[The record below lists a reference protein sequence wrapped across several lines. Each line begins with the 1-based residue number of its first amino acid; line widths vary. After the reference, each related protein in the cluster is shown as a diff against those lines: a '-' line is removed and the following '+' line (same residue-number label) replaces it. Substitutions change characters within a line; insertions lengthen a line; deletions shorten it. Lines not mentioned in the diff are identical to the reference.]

1 MKKIVT
7 GILALA
13 CAASMFAADFNA
25 RVYMTGTLAGNDGDD
40 TYIFKLNQQDQKDD
54 DALKVSV
61 NGDKAGAQFQFFYN
75 YKGDESETIKVRS
88 TSLWFKPIDQIKIKV
103 GNLSTGTYKEMVHWW
118 KDPAGASYAA
128 AGSWDGGYSGF
139 ATVEAA
145 GAEIEVTPV
154 SGLWLTAGVAP
165 GAGNQFAK
173 FVKDNSDANTNSAY
187 GAAVKYDFNG
197 VAGIPMTAA
206 VAWRD
211 AGKGAN
217 KILAIGADY
226 GNNWGEGFYG
236 FLNARLFFS
245 NHLAAYAG
253 DAGDGVVLTG
263 ITLDNYLKFSAG
275 SFKVI
280 GRFPVV
286 IRGLHEFKDAAG
298 NKQSDPSYM
307 FWSAK
312 VTYAID
318 AFTPYL
324 LMGSDVVNAHD
335 GYVFGDE
342 TKDGKANTFAGSFN
356 IDIQPGVTF
365 NVGTCALDCGVLIS
379 VGNPDANDE
388 RKVNWSVP
396 VTFSVG
402 F

>member
-1 MKKIVT
+1 M
-7 GILALA
+7 GIAALA

-25 RVYMTGTLAGNDGDD
+25 RVYMTSSLAGNDGDN
-40 TYIFKLNQQDQKDD
+40 TYIFKLNTQDQKDD

-61 NGDKAGAQFQFFYN
+61 NGDKAGAQFQFWYN
-75 YKGDESETIKVRS
+75 YAGNDAALKVRS
-88 TSLWFKPIDQIKIKV
+88 TSLWFKPIDQIKVKV
-103 GNLSTGTYKEMVHWW
+103 GDLSTGTYKEMVHWW
-118 KDPAGASYAA
+118 KDPCGASYAA
-128 AGSWDGGYSGF
+128 AGGWDGGYSAF
-139 ATVEAA
+139 ATVEGA
-145 GAEIEVTPV
+145 GAEVEVTPV
-154 SGLWLTAGVAP
+154 AGLWLTAGIAA
-165 GAGNQFAK
+165 GAGKNFITL
-173 FVKDNSDANTNSAY
+173 VKDNSDANTNGAY

-197 VAGIPMTAA
+197 ALSLPLTAA
-206 VAWRD
+206 ISWRD
-211 AGKGAN
+211 AGKGGN

-236 FLNARLFFS
+236 FLNARMFFS
-245 NHLAAYAG
+245 NHIAGYGAALG
-253 DAGDGVVLTG
+253 DVTLTG
-263 ITLDNYLKFSAG
+263 ICLDNYLKFSAG
-275 SFKVI
+275 AFKII

-286 IRGLHEFKDAAG
+286 IRGLNNFGDDTI
-298 NKQSDPSYM
+298 SDPSYM

-312 VTYAID
+312 VTYAIN

-342 TKDGKANTFAGSFN
+342 KTDGKLNTFGSSFN

-365 NVGTCALDCGVLIS
+365 NVGTCAIDCGVLIS
-379 VGNPDANDE
+379 VGNEALKSGTTNEYE